1 MRPNKNLQWNEVFY
15 ELSIMFFCFKKY
27 ELQIVSTPVYL
38 LHYLFVCRWM
48 THFFLHGWRADIDSE
63 KNKNFFQALCKY
75 GNHILVLPFG
85 LDREEEWYLVYR
97 NRFVENNGDKKLSVV
112 CAHRDTQL
120 LIEQIKNS
128 DILFFSGWKPYKHF
142 DVINKI
148 ENFKE
153 LIKDK
158 IVAGTSWWAIM
169 RAQAYYSANAENC
182 REGDGSIPVKL
193 IAHRWSQKHPWI
205 SWEERK
211 KLLDAFWEKLLISTT
226 PEQEYIE
233 FIL

>member
-38 LHYLFVCRWM
+38 LHYLFVCQWM
-48 THFFLHGWRADIDSE
+48 THFFLHGWRADM
-63 KNKNFFQALCKY
+63 
-75 GNHILVLPFG
+75 
-85 LDREEEWYLVYR
+85 DREEEWYLVYR

-211 KLLDAFWEKLLISTT
+211 KLLDAFWEKLLISTI